1 MYNAK
6 NLEILI
12 YFGQNF
18 WVVTVVHKYTAS
30 LTTRHHLFLKLLLVE
45 TWFFADWRHHRA
57 VTASE
62 MYASQIYGEAK
73 SCVSNCQRNTLQTL
87 SVLKFHLLPIK
98 VQWKDQPKHYINPT
112 LSWRNILGNVFIIYV
127 SHFLL
132 TLMICNVHYV
142 WIFCVLIT
150 LVQLT

>member
-1 MYNAK
+1 MSNAK
-6 NLEILI
+6 TLETLI

-18 WVVTVVHKYTAS
+18 WVVTVIHKHTVS
-30 LTTRHHLFLKLLLVE
+30 LTMTHHPFLEFWLVD
-45 TWFFADWRHHRA
+45 TWFFLLTD
-57 VTASE
+57 VTTVLQLAW
-62 MYASQIYGEAK
+62 I
-73 SCVSNCQRNTLQTL
+73 SNCQRNTLQTL

-132 TLMICNVHYV
+132 TLMIRNVHYV